1 MNISQIPGKKESI
14 TARKH
19 KKYDID
25 NKYDMNYFFCIKYK
39 ILTWVTPLTIEIS
52 FKICLLSC

>member
-25 NKYDMNYFFCIKYK
+25 NEYDLNYFFVLKTK
-39 ILTWVTPLTIEIS
+39 
-52 FKICLLSC
+52 F